1 MHQRRERTILCN
13 MSFAQNSVLIKHQR
27 THTGLKDLSWHK
39 CGKKFR
45 QRSINNEQTDEIKI
59 EIKEESIHNI

>member
-1 MHQRRERTILCN
+1 

-39 CGKKFR
+39 CGKRFR
-45 QRSINNEQTDEIKI
+45 QRSIKDEQMDNEIKI
-59 EIKEESIHNI
+59 DIKEESIDNI